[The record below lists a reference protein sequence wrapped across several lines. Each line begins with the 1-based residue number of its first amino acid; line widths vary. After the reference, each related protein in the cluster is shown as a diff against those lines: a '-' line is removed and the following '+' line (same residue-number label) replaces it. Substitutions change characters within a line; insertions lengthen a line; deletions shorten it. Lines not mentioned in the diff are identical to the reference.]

1 MPRGYTTARV
11 IGCGAGAAERWAA
24 VLDEHRRVGADG
36 ARRVGEV
43 LQAYDRS
50 AYIRLD
56 RAALGGFEPLGP
68 PLVLLGD
75 SAFDGPLATRIATQ
89 GAAGF
94 DPSDLEAGVACRL
107 RAAADGGYGLTVG
120 GALDVALDRSAVEP
134 VRGPEHDSLSLGASP
149 AGDRARAALEA
160 LTGFEDGLGWL
171 DEVAG
176 LASGKPPNGDLRDLI
191 EGWAAVV
198 ADGAE
203 PPVDVLGRG
212 PGATPSGDDVTAGV
226 LLGLD
231 RTTVG
236 ERNERVRAA
245 GRRVVRAAEE
255 RTTAVSAALLAQAAQ
270 GRAAGRVEAAL
281 VAVLGAREPTD
292 IRGTVR
298 AAADVGHTSGVDS
311 LVGALLVPLEVAPRV
326 AA

>member
-11 IGCGAGAAERWAA
+11 IGCGAGAVELWAA
-24 VLDEHRRVGADG
+24 VLEEHDRVGPEGDRRIG
-36 ARRVGEV
+36 AV

-56 RAALGGFEPLGP
+56 RAALGGFEPFGP
-68 PLVLLGD
+68 PLVLLGN
-75 SAFDGPLATRIATQ
+75 SAFDGPLATRIETP

-94 DPSDLEAGVACRL
+94 DPSDLEARVACRL

-120 GALDVALDRSAVEP
+120 GALDIALDRSALERE
-134 VRGPEHDSLSLGASP
+134 RGPEHDCLTLGPSP

-171 DEVAG
+171 DEVAS

-198 ADGAE
+198 AEGAE

-226 LLGLD
+226 LLALD

-245 GRRVVRAAEE
+245 GRRVVKAAEE
-255 RTTAVSAALLAQAAQ
+255 RTTEVSAALLAQAAQ
-270 GRAAGRVEAAL
+270 GRAACRVEEAL
-281 VAVLGAREPTD
+281 VALLGAREPTD
-292 IRGTVR
+292 LRGTGR
-298 AAADVGHTSGVDS
+298 AAADLGHTSGVDL

-326 AA
+326 AD